1 MSRHSRTEEFSG
13 FQIDMNSGKMTLTWK
28 MSLMVF
34 IILMKVTGSSIIVQ
48 FFFVSRFY
56 VITDYTR
63 QRIETIQMRAEEI
76 SQYGFSKLEL
86 SETSEIRDLL
96 DRFEAENNVSCLLM
110 DSTGDVICKSD
121 MMYSENSLS

>member
-34 IILMKVTGSSIIVQ
+34 IILMMVTGSSIIVQ
-48 FFFVSRFY
+48 FFFVSLFY

>member
-34 IILMKVTGSSIIVQ
+34 IILMMVTGSSIIVQ
-48 FFFVSRFY
+48 FFFVSLFY

-86 SETSEIRDLL
+86 SETSEIRDLF